1 MKRFVLSLLISFLW
15 LYGYSQSQFSVNIGV
30 IVPQQQV
37 EINAETFQLLKTK
50 LKSIA
55 NRNGVST
62 DMFGEF
68 IIYPIA
74 NVIEKS
80 LVEGGLKNM
89 YIAEVELALFVRQ
102 LSNGAEYGSCEVLLK
117 GTGDNVSNAVKNAFT
132 KINVSDEI
140 YKSFFVDCK
149 KNIEG
154 YYVAN
159 KSAIINKANTLAK
172 LQKYQEALTL
182 LMTYPENLDGYDE
195 IQQAAIQVYTMYQNA
210 VCSQMIAEARSAI
223 AIQDYV
229 EALNVLA
236 KIDSESNCN
245 KEALSLIN
253 EVKEQIQA
261 EQKLEYDFVNKLIDN
276 EQELK
281 EKRIEA
287 IKEIAVEFARHN
299 QPKISYTQ
307 IIK

>member
-1 MKRFVLSLLISFLW
+1 MKRFILSLLMPFLW

-30 IVPQQQV
+30 IVPEQQA
-37 EINAETFQLLKTK
+37 EINSETFQLLQTK

-68 IIYPIA
+68 IMYPIV
-74 NVIEKS
+74 NVVEKN

-89 YIAEVELALFVRQ
+89 YITEVAMGLFIIQ

-117 GTGDNVSNAVKNAFT
+117 GTGNNIANAVKNAFT
-132 KINVSDEI
+132 KINASDEI

-159 KSAIINKANTLAK
+159 KSAIISKANTLAN
-172 LQKYQEALTL
+172 LQKYKEALNL
-182 LMTYPENLDGYDE
+182 LMTYPENLEGYDA
-195 IQQAAIQVYTMYQNA
+195 IQQVSIQVYTRYQNS
-210 VCSQMIAEARSAI
+210 VCSKMIAEARSAI
-223 AIQDYV
+223 AIHDYV
-229 EALNVLA
+229 EALEILA

-245 KEALSLIN
+245 KEAISLIN
-253 EVKEQIQA
+253 EVKEQIQS
-261 EQKLEYDFVNKLIDN
+261 EQKMEFDLVNKLIDN
-276 EQELK
+276 EQKLK